1 MKYIHYEY
9 VYVYIYI
16 YMYIYIYIYIHTYI
30 YMYISNVIE
39 YNDYQKCV
47 FSYLANFLEGTFKR
61 KKRKVLY
68 TFNNNIR
75 SIFKKTL

>member
-1 MKYIHYEY
+1 
-9 VYVYIYI
+9 
-16 YMYIYIYIYIHTYI
+16 
-30 YMYISNVIE
+30 MYISNVIE

-47 FSYLANFLEGTFKR
+47 FSYLVNFLEGTFKR

-75 SIFKKTL
+75 SIF